1 MKISILYFSQTGNTE
16 KVANFIKAGAETI
29 DDTEVQLFNIKEW
42 DSLSEENRQF
52 INDSK
57 AIVFGTPTYYA
68 NMCWQMKKFF
78 DTDKS
83 VKLAGKIGCVF
94 ATENSPN
101 GGGGEQAIL
110 TVQQHLLVK
119 GMLVY
124 SSGTAEGNPYIHIGP
139 AVVKD
144 LIPEKE
150 ELCNIYGKRISKK
163 AHELFD

>member
-1 MKISILYFSQTGNTE
+1 MKISIIYYSETGNTE
-16 KVANFIKAGAETI
+16 TVAGFIRNGAEKVS
-29 DDTEVQLFNIKEW
+29 DTEVKLFNIKDW
-42 DSLSEENRQF
+42 DTVTEEDKLF
-52 INDSK
+52 IEESK
-57 AIVFGTPTYYA
+57 AVVFGTPTYYA
-68 NMCWQMKKFF
+68 NMCWQLKKFF

-83 VKLAGKIGCVF
+83 VRFAGKIGCVF
-94 ATENSPN
+94 STENSPN

-124 SSGTAEGNPYIHIGP
+124 SSGTANGAPYIHIGP

-150 ELCNIYGKRISKK
+150 ELCTIYGTRIAEK
-163 AHELFD
+163 AHELFS